1 MAAPQP
7 RAPPASRPFAT
18 DPADHC
24 ETPALAYS
32 HIAPLLRSLAH
43 ALGKEPSKLRIWDPY
58 YCAGS
63 VIDRLGALG
72 FGDVRNDNA
81 DFYTRI
87 APEYD
92 VLVTNPP
99 FSGKI
104 T

>member
-1 MAAPQP
+1 MG
-7 RAPPASRPFAT
+7 
-18 DPADHC
+18 H
-24 ETPALAYS
+24 
-32 HIAPLLRSLAH
+32 
-43 ALGKEPSKLRIWDPY
+43 PY